1 VALAKGPAERDAPG
15 APGAQGRPG
24 AQSGQGA
31 QAVTIARIF
40 ARQAK
45 RRMAENLRRLE
56 RNEDE
61 EVNQLA
67 GFILD
72 KGRYPWDVI

>member
-1 VALAKGPAERDAPG
+1 MTIDLFVGLCVLSRATALAAEPG
-15 APGAQGRPG
+15 DEGR
-24 AQSGQGA
+24 
-31 QAVTIARIF
+31 QAIAIAHTF

-45 RRMAENLRRLE
+45 RRLANNVRRIE

-61 EVNQLA
+61 EMDLLA

-72 KGRYPWDVI
+72 KGRYPWDVIG